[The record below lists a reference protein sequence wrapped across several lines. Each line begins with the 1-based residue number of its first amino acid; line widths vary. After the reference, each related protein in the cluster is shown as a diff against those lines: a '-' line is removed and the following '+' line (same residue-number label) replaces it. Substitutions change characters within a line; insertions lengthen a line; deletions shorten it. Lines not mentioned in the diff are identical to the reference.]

1 MLAGGHVVAARGVH
15 DHDAFFACLID
26 IDVFETDAS
35 PSNDFEIFSGFDQ
48 VPRDFGAAS
57 NDPAIVVSDNL
68 FEFIGFE
75 PDTNVYFEARSA
87 LEDFQSLGSQRVCDE
102 NSHRVNSK
110 PPSARPGPQRRRGRK
125 GSRRRTFLVPFR
137 ARQWP

>member
-1 MLAGGHVVAARGVH
+1 MLTGGHVVAAWGVH
-15 DHDAFFACLID
+15 DHDAFFACRID
-26 IDVFETDAS
+26 IDVFKPDAR
-35 PSNDFEIFSGFDQ
+35 PSNDFEIFSCFDQ

-87 LEDFQSLGSQRVCDE
+87 LEDFQSLGGKGICDE
-102 NSHRVNSK
+102 DSHGLIQSLHQYFL
-110 PPSARPGPQRRRGRK
+110 G
-125 GSRRRTFLVPFR
+125 GSDAAAERDLGAEFS
-137 ARQWP
+137 